1 MSKQQVKLDNWPF
14 KNGEKAQLIWISS
27 PFWQGKKMMICA
39 YFRANG
45 KTEKLLADWGTLPAL
60 AIQHYYMN
68 GDIRKSIAPTG
79 TEEVEMTIYPN
90 TVSYFEKEWSIYGTN
105 DKDMS
110 RSFIVSSNNKN
121 YTLPLIEVVRSIL
134 APNRFLLYR
143 LFETNSFPQYFIE
156 QYEANKIHLDFSSLY
171 HRKYTKDNFLYQLV
185 WLLSNQDLRRVFENV
200 AYTFINTEIVKF
212 DWLFTKPITIKA
224 IVRTTSTGGTILRI
238 TNVKNKQIPYSEI
251 SFSHPEIVQ
260 TEKSG
265 EAKKYTLHSKSSNGS
280 QQNEL
285 TLDEEV
291 EGTTDNFDLI
301 EMDNQVHEYVKPPKV
316 TKVRRNSSMKRD
328 FEDKNTK
335 KRFIDDQG
343 KRATSDVGGNTVAR
357 GLENKSL
364 YDIQVYGELGEF
376 IKVLKVLENYP
387 EVRSIN
393 VKQGSLKE
401 FSETKRFVY
410 LRDGVTER
418 KYVIAEINLLSNKEV
433 SLIEVERKDRAVS
446 TLICFIS
453 GRSNRGYYYQ
463 QILNRLVDNH
473 GAWDKEQLNFYKI
486 KCLTMRHGRKDI
498 EHRARVIMNK
508 LARLNSDS

>member
-14 KNGEKAQLIWISS
+14 ENGEKAQLIWISS
-27 PFWQGKKMMICA
+27 PFWQSKKIMIYA

-45 KTEKLLADWGTLPAL
+45 KIKKLLADWGTLPAL

-68 GDIRKSIAPTG
+68 GDIRKSIASAE

-121 YTLPLIEVVRSIL
+121 YILPLIEVVRSIL

-200 AYTFINTEIVKF
+200 AYTFINTGTVKF

-224 IVRTTSTGGTILRI
+224 IVKLNSNGGTILRI
-238 TNVKNKQIPYSEI
+238 TNVKNKQIHYSEI

-301 EMDNQVHEYVKPPKV
+301 EMDNQVHEYVKLPKV
-316 TKVRRNSSMKRD
+316 TKIRRNSNMQRN
-328 FEDKNTK
+328 FEDENTK
-335 KRFIDDQG
+335 RYFIDDQG
-343 KRATSDVGGNTVAR
+343 RRSTSDVGGSKVAK

-364 YDIQVYGELGEF
+364 YDIQVQGELGEF
-376 IKVLKVLENYP
+376 IKILKVLENYS
-387 EVRSIN
+387 EVQSIN
-393 VKQGSLKE
+393 VIQGSLKE
-401 FSETKRFVY
+401 FSDTKRFVY
-410 LRDGVTER
+410 LSDGVTER
-418 KYVIAEINLLSNKEV
+418 KYVIAEIKLFSHKEISV
-433 SLIEVERKDRAVS
+433 IEIEREDRAIS
-446 TLICFIS
+446 TLI
-453 GRSNRGYYYQ
+453 Y
-463 QILNRLVDNH
+463 ILNNH
-473 GAWDKEQLNFYKI
+473 QYKTFIYQRIFKGVIKASGTWNRNELQLQNLNFSTLRHGKAGITHRAEKLIYKI
-486 KCLTMRHGRKDI
+486 I
-498 EHRARVIMNK
+498 EI
-508 LARLNSDS
+508 